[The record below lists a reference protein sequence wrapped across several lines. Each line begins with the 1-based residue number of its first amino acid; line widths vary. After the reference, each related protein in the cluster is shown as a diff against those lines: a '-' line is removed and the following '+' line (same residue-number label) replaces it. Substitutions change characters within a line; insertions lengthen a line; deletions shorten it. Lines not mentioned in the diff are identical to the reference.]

1 MKICLISFDHW
12 EYDKHI
18 VRALKDKNIEAYHIN
33 TGKFKYK
40 YPTPFHKITNFL
52 SKVVFKRNI
61 KKIKQQQY
69 ILKELNKLGT
79 QDKILVINP
88 ELIPV
93 AIHKKIKSY
102 TKEYIAYL
110 YDSSKRY
117 PIDHLLDN
125 IFDKILSF
133 DSDDVAQYG
142 FSPISN
148 YIYMDKKPL
157 QQPNEVTYGAFMI
170 LSVDERLQTLN
181 AIANR
186 LDTININYNFM
197 LVGKHKPTGLNTN
210 ISYQRDIIKLD
221 RLDEY
226 MSNAKVFIDIVRV
239 NQTGLSFRVFD
250 ALCYQKKLITTNKTI
265 KDYDFY
271 NPNNILIVDADNPII
286 EASFFETPYEPLDE
300 NIYYKYT
307 IDNWVNTVFFDKGD
321 TI

>member
-12 EYDKHI
+12 EYDQHI
-18 VRALKDKNIEAYHIN
+18 IKALKDKNIEAHHIN
-33 TGKFKYK
+33 TSKFKYK
-40 YPTPFHKITNFL
+40 YPTPLHRITNSL
-52 SKVVFKRNI
+52 SKTLLKKNI
-61 KKIKQQQY
+61 KKIKQHQY
-69 ILKELNKLGT
+69 ILEELRKLGP

-93 AIHKKIKSY
+93 AIHRQIKTH
-102 TKEYIAYL
+102 TKQYIAYL

-125 IFDKILSF
+125 VFDKIFSF
-133 DSDDVAQYG
+133 DRDDVAQYG

-157 QQPNEVTYGAFMI
+157 RQPDKATYGAFMI
-170 LSVDERLQTLN
+170 LSIDERLQALN
-181 AIANR
+181 AIANK
-186 LDTININYNFM
+186 LDNININYNFI
-197 LVGKHKPTGLNTN
+197 LVGKHKPADLNPN
-210 ISYQRDIIKLD
+210 INHQRDIIKLD
-221 RLDEY
+221 KLDQY
-226 MSNAKVFIDIVRV
+226 MNNANVFVDIVRV

-271 NPNNILIVDADNPII
+271 NPNNILIVDADNPVI

>member
-12 EYDKHI
+12 EYDQHI
-18 VRALKDKNIEAYHIN
+18 IKVLKDKNIEAHHIN

-40 YPTPFHKITNFL
+40 YPTPLHRITNSL
-52 SKVVFKRNI
+52 SKTLLKRNI
-61 KKIKQQQY
+61 KKIKQHQY
-69 ILKELNKLGT
+69 ILDELKKLGP

-93 AIHKKIKSY
+93 AIHRQIKTH
-102 TKEYIAYL
+102 TKQYIAYL

-125 IFDKILSF
+125 VFDKIFSF
-133 DSDDVAQYG
+133 DRDDVAQYG

-157 QQPNEVTYGAFMI
+157 RQPNEATYGAFMI
-170 LSVDERLQTLN
+170 LSIDERLQALN
-181 AIANR
+181 AIANK
-186 LDTININYNFM
+186 LDNININYNFI
-197 LVGKHKPTGLNTN
+197 LVGKHKPADLNPN
-210 ISYQRDIIKLD
+210 INHQRDIIKLD
-221 RLDEY
+221 KLDQY
-226 MSNAKVFIDIVRV
+226 MNNANVFVDIVRV

-250 ALCYQKKLITTNKTI
+250 SLCYQKKLITTNKTI

-271 NPNNILIVDADNPII
+271 NPNNILIVDADNPVI